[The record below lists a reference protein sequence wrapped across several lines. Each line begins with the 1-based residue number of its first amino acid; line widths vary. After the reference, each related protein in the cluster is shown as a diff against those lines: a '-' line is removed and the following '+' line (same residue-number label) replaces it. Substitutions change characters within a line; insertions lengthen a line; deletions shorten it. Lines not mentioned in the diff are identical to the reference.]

1 MRATRLPKL
10 LLKALRIDQNAV
22 INVPLN
28 FEKIPGQTA
37 NFIEVRDV
45 DGIAVLWSLGPS
57 GAAGGAA
64 ALGKFFYAS
73 QVTATGSAQN
83 VAHGLGVAPRVVLVI
98 PTTGGTATYTANA
111 TNIVVTC
118 TAAGKFDVMAWA

>member
-10 LLKALRIDQNAV
+10 LLKALRIDQNA
-22 INVPLN
+22 ITNVPLN

-45 DGIAVLWSLGPS
+45 DGIAVLWSVGPS
-57 GAAGGAA
+57 GAPGGVSTLGKYFYAPAQTGTGAA
-64 ALGKFFYAS
+64 
-73 QVTATGSAQN
+73 QN
-83 VAHGLGVAPRVVLVI
+83 IAHGLGVVPRVVLVI
-98 PTTGGTATYTANA
+98 PTTGGTATFTKDA

-118 TAAGKFDVMAWA
+118 TSAGKYDVMAWA

>member
-10 LLKALRIDQNAV
+10 LLKALRLDQNAV
-22 INVPLN
+22 TNVPLN
-28 FEKIPGQTA
+28 FEKVPGQTA

-45 DGIAVLWSLGPS
+45 DGIAVLWAVGPAGAPGGSATLGKYFYVAAQTGT
-57 GAAGGAA
+57 GAA
-64 ALGKFFYAS
+64 
-73 QVTATGSAQN
+73 QN
-83 VAHGLGVAPRVVLVI
+83 IAHGLGVVPKVVLVI
-98 PTTGGTATYTANA
+98 PTTGGTATYTKDA